1 MNELPRDIPPTTD
14 LSPSELNPD
23 PQLSLSSGR
32 ASVLQIALT
41 ALGSIFIV
49 ALMIY
54 GLNRPMNERG
64 QIASAP
70 PAPETTGAA
79 QQEQRAQPPNNEP
92 AQAEQPVNPAQP
104 DDSKR

>member
-1 MNELPRDIPPTTD
+1 MNELPRDLPPT
-14 LSPSELNPD
+14 ELNQPD

-32 ASVLQIALT
+32 ASALQITLT

-54 GLNRPMNERG
+54 GLNRPMNEPG
-64 QIASAP
+64 QVASAP
-70 PAPETTGAA
+70 PAQETTGAA
-79 QQEQRAQPPNNEP
+79 PQQQQPNAP
-92 AQAEQPVNPAQP
+92 AQQPQTEPVKPAQP